1 MYAITGVTG
10 KVGGVV
16 AKTLLGAHQPVRA
29 VLRDRGKASTWSE
42 LGCEIGI
49 ATMED
54 PVALAAAFKDAKG
67 VFILPPSEFDPEDGF
82 PEARRVIDAVH
93 SALVQARP
101 QKVVCLST
109 IGAQSERSNL
119 LSQRTLMEQA
129 LADLPMPVTFLRP
142 AWFMENFAWDV
153 ASAKREGVIASFLQ
167 PLERAIP
174 MIATADVGR
183 VAAELLQE
191 DWRGN
196 RVIELEAS
204 TRVAPIDAANVFSK
218 VLGRPVRAQ
227 VVPRDEWEA
236 LFRSQGMRHPQH
248 RMRMLDGF
256 NEGWIR
262 FEADD
267 ARVLKGGVSLEDV
280 VRELVVGG
288 EQASP
293 T

>member
-10 KVGGVV
+10 NVGGVV

-29 VLRDRGKASTWSE
+29 VLRDRSKAAAWSE

-54 PVALAAAFKDAKG
+54 PVALAAAFQDAEG
-67 VFILPPSEFDPEDGF
+67 VFILPPPQFDPEDGF
-82 PEARRVIDAVH
+82 PEARRVIDAVR
-93 SALVQARP
+93 SALAQARP
-101 QKVVCLST
+101 RKVVCLST

-129 LADLPMPVTFLRP
+129 LADLAMPVTFLRP

-153 ASAKREGVIASFLQ
+153 ASAKHEGVIASFLQ

-183 VAAELLQE
+183 VAAELLQQ

-196 RVIELEAS
+196 RVVELEAS
-204 TRVAPIDAANVFSK
+204 TRVAPIDAAKVFSK

-227 VVPRDEWEA
+227 AVPRDEWEG

-248 RMRMLDGF
+248 RIRMLDGF

-267 ARVLKGGVSLEDV
+267 AQVLKGKVSLEDV
-280 VRELVVGG
+280 VRELVADT
-288 EQASP
+288 E
-293 T
+293 

>member
-10 KVGGVV
+10 NVGGVV

-29 VLRDRGKASTWSE
+29 VLRDRSKAATWSE

-54 PVALAAAFKDAKG
+54 PVMLAAAFQDAEG
-67 VFILPPSEFDPEDGF
+67 VFILPPPQFDPEDGF
-82 PEARRVIDAVH
+82 PEARRVIDAVR
-93 SALVQARP
+93 SALAQARP

-129 LADLPMPVTFLRP
+129 LADLTMPVTFLRP

-153 ASAKREGVIASFLQ
+153 ASAKREGLIASFLQ

-174 MIATADVGR
+174 MIATVDVGR

-191 DWRGN
+191 DWRGH
-196 RVIELEAS
+196 RVVELEAS
-204 TRVAPIDAANVFSK
+204 TRVAPVDAANVFSN

-227 VVPRDEWEA
+227 AVPRDEWEA

-267 ARVLKGGVSLEDV
+267 AQVLKGKVSLEDV
-280 VRELVVGG
+280 VRELVASG
-288 EQASP
+288 E
-293 T
+293 